1 MHLPLGM
8 LSFKPGLVRRHVWCR
23 QLRGRSEIA
32 ILWCVQCTRE
42 EGLTELTDPNDR
54 RDSTGTCWAHGAITT
69 LESNIAI
76 KYNTTLVTLSRQVI
90 AVCMYNGLTYGNVT
104 SGLNGCNGGNAGGVF
119 TKAMTLFGGIVPEAT
134 YPFAVWTNQSVVGAT
149 IISLG
154 THLDSDWNTS
164 TGQILSNGGC
174 NTNYATPNSSLQAA
188 YYPYNTGRWGGSR
201 SLGGNEDW
209 LMYAVQQGPVSVAI
223 NAETAFLSYK
233 SGVYNTPCSLAP
245 SSGNNNHEVA
255 LVGYGT
261 DATTGLLYWK
271 AVNSWG
277 SSWGEKG
284 YFRIT
289 RAYYNSTS
297 TYYGKGLCGFATANA
312 QPIMT
317 STVSP
322 PPVPPPSP
330 PPPKPPPS
338 PPSPPPPSPLPPP
351 SPPPPPSPSPP
362 PGVACS
368 TSSTKLT
375 LWGCPPL
382 TTSSYN
388 AFCVTY
394 AVSKTTCSN
403 GYGGSSVPY
412 FADSSNKYGLL
423 YVGTSAT
430 TAYWGIAPA
439 SKGCSVSSLYAY
451 TTSIN
456 VTAANNAN
464 PRLWWSSFAPN
475 LMVYSSSSS
484 AFVAY
489 SSLYPNYTLAS
500 ACGSS

>member
-1 MHLPLGM
+1 M
-8 LSFKPGLVRRHVWCR
+8 F
-23 QLRGRSEIA
+23 
-32 ILWCVQCTRE
+32 T
-42 EGLTELTDPNDR
+42 GLTFGN
-54 RDSTGTCWAHGAITT
+54 
-69 LESNIAI
+69 
-76 KYNTTLVTLSRQVI
+76 NTVS
-90 AVCMYNGLTYGNVT
+90 
-104 SGLNGCNGGNAGGVF
+104 SGLLGCNGGSSGTVLS
-119 TKAMTLFGGIVPEAT
+119 KAMSLFGGIVPEAT
-134 YPFAVWTNQSVVGAT
+134 YPFAVYTNQSIVGAT
-149 IISLG
+149 IISQG
-154 THLDSDWNTS
+154 THLTADWNTS

-174 NTNYATPNSSLQAA
+174 NTNYATSSSSLQAA
-188 YYPYNTGRWGGSR
+188 YYPYSTGRWGGIR
-201 SLGGNEDW
+201 ALGSSEDW
-209 LMYAVQQGPVSVAI
+209 LMYGLQQGPVAVAM
-223 NAETAFLSYK
+223 NTETAFYSYK
-233 SGVYNTPCSLAP
+233 SGVYNTPCSLP
-245 SSGNNNHEVA
+245 PTSGNNDHEVTV
-255 LVGYGT
+255 VGYGT

-271 AVNSWG
+271 VVNSWG
-277 SSWGEKG
+277 SSWGDNG

-297 TYYGKGLCGFATANA
+297 AYYNKGLCGIGTTLA
-312 QPIMT
+312 QPSMT

-338 PPSPPPPSPLPPP
+338 PPSPPPPRPPPPP
-351 SPPPPPSPSPP
+351 SPPSPPSPSPP

-375 LWGCPPL
+375 LWGCPPA

-388 AFCVTY
+388 SFCVTY
-394 AVSKTTCSN
+394 AVSKSTCSN
-403 GYGGSSVPY
+403 GYGGASVPY
-412 FADSSNKYGLL
+412 FADSSNTYGLL

-475 LMVYSSSSS
+475 LMVYSSSTR

-489 SSLYPNYTLAS
+489 SSLYPTYTLSS